1 MSCRWRSGSARGS
14 ENHFP
19 FNNSDEDVTSGAS
32 RYPHFL
38 LLSSFCFIFHLLMS
52 STSSLET
59 GLTTAYCPVSN
70 KTHLV
75 TAAAANSPVQSKQ
88 TNELESRSN
97 PSLCRSSRVIIS
109 PRVSISTT
117 QLQFVATLLRG
128 NSSNHQLL
136 LFTQAKR
143 LPKTKTSSAM
153 LPSSPSSSPPP
164 PSLRLP
170 GPSAFTGQSIYKV
183 RSFHCIQTEFYSCR

>member
-1 MSCRWRSGSARGS
+1 MPCRRWRCCGSK
-14 ENHFP
+14 NHFP
-19 FNNSDEDVTSGAS
+19 FNNSAEVDVTSGAS
-32 RYPHFL
+32 RHPPFL
-38 LLSSFCFIFHLLMS
+38 LFVFIHLLMP
-52 STSSLET
+52 STSSPET
-59 GLTTAYCPVSN
+59 GLTTAYCPVRNIQLIWS
-70 KTHLV
+70 LLLPIIQCR
-75 TAAAANSPVQSKQ
+75 ASKQ
-88 TNELESRSN
+88 TNLN
-97 PSLCRSSRVIIS
+97 HAPTHPLPLIPCIIS

-117 QLQFVATLLRG
+117 QLPIVGTLLRG

-136 LFTQAKR
+136 LFTQAER